1 MRAARGRGEGSK
13 RARLISDR
21 GNCVRVPV
29 SSAHRAHGY
38 QNGVSGYGCVA
49 LGRLGKPFWA
59 LSTPTAQGRRRG
71 AQNSPVC
78 HWGVWR
84 WGNPAQATNCQQ
96 PRAFS
101 TRSSILRSGQ
111 RPDGGHRG
119 QSGERAVGRG
129 TPRPCPAPSRC
140 ANSYVKATTHDIECT
155 NAEDGL
161 LMANGRAVR
170 RAARNFM
177 SLCYSLLIMRLERWL
192 PLFSNLTTHRP
203 LLCNM
208 DGP

>member
-1 MRAARGRGEGSK
+1 MSARAGVFRASGSWLSKRRLGVWLRRVGALGQAFLGSLHADCPRPPSGSAELSSLPPGGFGVEAGQQRWPRRRIVNSRAHSQRDRRFYGLGSGLTGRGAS
-13 RARLISDR
+13 
-21 GNCVRVPV
+21 
-29 SSAHRAHGY
+29 
-38 QNGVSGYGCVA
+38 
-49 LGRLGKPFWA
+49 
-59 LSTPTAQGRRRG
+59 
-71 AQNSPVC
+71 
-78 HWGVWR
+78 
-84 WGNPAQATNCQQ
+84 
-96 PRAFS
+96 
-101 TRSSILRSGQ
+101 
-111 RPDGGHRG
+111 G